1 VQQLSRYTAMHGKKR
16 VSPNK
21 NRRGMRTPED
31 LKEAAEIISI
41 QAGNLLAQAKSMEEM
56 KIKAVTVDGQT
67 KWDRGMKLVAEFV
80 GNVEV
85 AIIRE
90 RTSRF

>member
-1 VQQLSRYTAMHGKKR
+1 MQGKKR
-16 VSPNK
+16 ISPNK
-21 NRRGMRTPED
+21 NRRAAKTPED
-31 LKEAAEIISI
+31 LRDAAEMLSI
-41 QAGNLLAQAKSMEEM
+41 QAGNLLSEAKAMEAE
-56 KIKAVTVDGQT
+56 KIKSVTVDGQT